1 MQGLHLTTNKGD
13 NTMTNE
19 LYKIWK
25 ANKLTGVNITWIEFL
40 KIYDDSFNSYWSYAN
55 NNKRGIQTND

>member
-1 MQGLHLTTNKGD
+1 MA
-13 NTMTNE
+13 NE

-40 KIYDDSFNSYWSYAN
+40 KIYDDSFNSYWSHN
-55 NNKRGIQTND
+55 INTNREV